1 MATPQELFDR
11 LGEQIDLEKAK
22 DLNATLQFDLS
33 GENGGQW
40 YVALEN
46 GACQV
51 NQGVTPNPTA
61 TVKMDGQD
69 YVDLV
74 AGRLNPVN
82 AFMTGKVKV
91 EGDLNAVMKFQTL
104 FNN

>member
-11 LGEQIDLEKAK
+11 LADQIDPEKAK
-22 DLNATLQFDLS
+22 DLNATLLFDLG

-40 YVALEN
+40 HVALKD
-46 GACQV
+46 GAVKV
-51 NQGVTPNPTA
+51 NQGSVSDPTA
-61 TVKMDGQD
+61 TVKMDAQD

>member
-11 LGEQIDLEKAK
+11 LADQIDLEKAK
-22 DLNATLQFDLS
+22 DLNATLQFDLG

-40 YVALEN
+40 NVALEN
-46 GACQV
+46 GAINV
-51 NQGVTPNPTA
+51 NQGLTDNPTA
-61 TVKMDGQD
+61 TVKMDAQD